1 MKKLLLLV
9 VGAFTL
15 LLSGCSASEIGERA
29 IIQAAAVDYDG
40 EYIVSA
46 LLFSSGGGSGEL
58 VNAADENVIKVTG
71 RGSTF
76 SEAVDDISFVDGREI
91 FMSEN
96 RLLILGSGFEDVDFT
111 PVLETLSRD
120 MRCSL
125 NMLICTADD
134 PELLTDL
141 HFKEGLTA
149 AEKPVSMIENA
160 YSSGMSPRATLLD
173 LLNDA
178 AAGRETLL
186 PMFRETRN
194 GYGMTDGENGE
205 TAELC
210 GSRLLSGGM
219 LSERLDPEETAGALI
234 VSGESSRVLLNFTH
248 GGREIGCEA
257 YSVKLSEED
266 EGFVLSAKFR
276 SRDGSPL
283 PEELKEASMSE
294 LYSIVRAGLDALG

>member
-15 LLSGCSASEIGERA
+15 FLSGCSASEIGERA

-91 FMSEN
+91 FMSDN

-141 HFKEGLTA
+141 HFK
-149 AEKPVSMIENA
+149 
-160 YSSGMSPRATLLD
+160 
-173 LLNDA
+173 
-178 AAGRETLL
+178 
-186 PMFRETRN
+186 
-194 GYGMTDGENGE
+194 
-205 TAELC
+205 
-210 GSRLLSGGM
+210 
-219 LSERLDPEETAGALI
+219 
-234 VSGESSRVLLNFTH
+234 
-248 GGREIGCEA
+248 
-257 YSVKLSEED
+257 
-266 EGFVLSAKFR
+266 
-276 SRDGSPL
+276 
-283 PEELKEASMSE
+283 
-294 LYSIVRAGLDALG
+294 

>member
-276 SRDGSPL
+276 SRDGSPDR
-283 PEELKEASMSE
+283 KS
-294 LYSIVRAGLDALG
+294 VV